1 MKCRFNGFW
10 GFFALLIVLVMLPGS
25 ARADYVYTFSGFSAV
40 GPPTNYTFSLT
51 EPSLF
56 TTTEAFTTSFML
68 GTATFTHGYFDATSD
83 CFSFSVAVTSSCS
96 FNGSANQFFASFP
109 GAIAVGTYPGGGE
122 GCETTG
128 AGQPCVF
135 LDSLTIAATPEPS
148 SLMLLGTGLVGF
160 AGVVK
165 RRLS

>member
-10 GFFALLIVLVMLPGS
+10 GFFALLIVMLPGS
-25 ARADYVYTFSGFSAV
+25 ARADYVYTFSGHDAFSST
-40 GPPTNYTFSLT
+40 GNYTFSLT

-68 GTATFTHGYFDATSD
+68 GTSTFTHGYFNATSD
-83 CFSFSVAVTSSCS
+83 CFAFSTAVTSSCG
-96 FNGSANQFFASFP
+96 FNGSVNQFYADFP
-109 GAIAVGTYPGGGE
+109 GATAVGTYPDGGTE
-122 GCETTG
+122 GCETVA
-128 AGQPCVF
+128 AGQACVF
-135 LDSLTIAATPEPS
+135 LNSLTIAATPEPS
-148 SLMLLGTGLVGF
+148 SLLLLGTGLVGF